1 MLEREVPVR
10 SGCGPKL
17 GPKPGSRSLIV
28 ERRRLSDLG
37 KGLVDVLEDV
47 VDVLDAD

>member
-1 MLEREVPVR
+1 MWAKAWAK
-10 SGCGPKL
+10 S
-17 GPKPGSRSLIV
+17 GSRSLIV

>member
-1 MLEREVPVR
+1 MWAKVWA
-10 SGCGPKL
+10 
-17 GPKPGSRSLIV
+17 KPGSRSLTV
-28 ERRRLSDLG
+28 ARRRLSDLG